1 MMRKDFEIIAKILAV
16 QINGGSREDID
27 IILKKENP
35 NYDSERFWK
44 AVETNEVILIDE
56 KLV

>member
-1 MMRKDFEIIAKILAV
+1 MRKDFEIIAKILAV